1 MIKPSSALSSKFR
14 LIPQDKLKKYL
25 KEIARIKS
33 PYVFITVYYQ
43 TMDKYKN
50 AKVEDFATE
59 LAKVMANFE
68 LKNQQ
73 LLDLKS
79 SLDDKFS
86 RLSSILTLYTEA
98 KACGMLAKTNKVSLR
113 VTSLRAHEPGIYS
126 VDVRLGAEDKVLA
139 TSLKADEADMEYTA
153 ISKLPFNHEIIERHE
168 AFSVSLYNEAEELVS
183 EGSSWVFKGFSRVE
197 AFPLTDSLKCGAA
210 TV

>member
-1 MIKPSSALSSKFR
+1 MIKPSSTLNSKFC

-73 LLDLKS
+73 LLNLKS

-86 RLSSILTLYTEA
+86 RLSSVLTLYTEA
-98 KACGMLAKTNKVSLR
+98 KACGMLAKTNRASLR
-113 VTSLRAHEPGIYS
+113 VTNLRTHEPGIYS
-126 VDVRLGAEDKVLA
+126 ADIRFGGEDKVLA
-139 TSLKADEADMEYTA
+139 TNLKVDEADVEYA
-153 ISKLPFNHEIIERHE
+153 VLNKPPFDCEIVERHE
-168 AFSVSLYNEAEELVS
+168 TFSVSLYNEAEELIS
-183 EGSSWVFKGFSRVE
+183 EGSSWIFKGFSRVE
-197 AFPLTDSLKCGAA
+197 PFPLTDNLKCGAA